1 MEEKKVSKSVLKR
14 LPGYLAYL
22 KNMPENAPAHIS
34 ATALANALG
43 MGEVQV
49 RKDLAMVSDGGRPK
63 IGYLR
68 ETLID
73 DIEQFLGYDN
83 TTDAVLIGAGKL
95 GQALMGY
102 SGFDEYGLNILAAF
116 DASPKAEKT
125 EEAPVKTEK
134 SAEEKPKRTYRKP
147 SGEKRPFR
155 KEGDRPYRKND
166 GEKRPFRKDGE
177 YRPYRKNDGEKRPF
191 RKEGDRPFRKS
202 STGKPSFNS
211 GKRSFRNKT

>member
-68 ETLID
+68 ENLID

-83 TTDAVLIGAGKL
+83 TTDAVRH
-95 GQALMGY
+95 
-102 SGFDEYGLNILAAF
+102 LAAQLIWISAVMMPFGSYLNATYFTLRSGGQTFVTFLF
-116 DASPKAEKT
+116 DSCFMWVFCVPLAFCLSRFTNLPILPLYAICQATDFIKCVIGTVMLKQ
-125 EEAPVKTEK
+125 
-134 SAEEKPKRTYRKP
+134 
-147 SGEKRPFR
+147 
-155 KEGDRPYRKND
+155 
-166 GEKRPFRKDGE
+166 
-177 YRPYRKNDGEKRPF
+177 
-191 RKEGDRPFRKS
+191 
-202 STGKPSFNS
+202 GKWIQNL
-211 GKRSFRNKT
+211 TV